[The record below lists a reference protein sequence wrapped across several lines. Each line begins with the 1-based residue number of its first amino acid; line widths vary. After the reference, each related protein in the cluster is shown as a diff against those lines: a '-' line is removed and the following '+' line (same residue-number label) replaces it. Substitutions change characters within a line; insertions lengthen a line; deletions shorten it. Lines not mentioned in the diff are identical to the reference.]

1 MPGIHSPPG
10 KHHHRHPCPDVWCL
24 GAERAGETL
33 GSRTCFQE
41 YPESLTPG
49 RCPSLPVSLPPVLLL
64 CQQSTPTKTL
74 PQPSSIPVVPPPSTA
89 LNFWPL
95 SMKDMSA
102 LDLAQFSVIPILII
116 TTKIAPAHHVHCHPQ
131 TEGPPDR
138 PEVPYLGR
146 GYWGIGQST
155 EEGWGTESS
164 RTGQWFM
171 EGPWV
176 VICLLH
182 VRKTCPSRPVD
193 QAWGFGHSASLN
205 SRETS
210 GEHFQNLPVD
220 SSLPSSPPAPRRALG
235 WWAGDMWGCPWV
247 HPGELGLQAPS
258 PTPCPPLC
266 VSLSPR
272 Y

>member
-1 MPGIHSPPG
+1 MTVVSWW
-10 KHHHRHPCPDVWCL
+10 RPCCW
-24 GAERAGETL
+24 R
-33 GSRTCFQE
+33 
-41 YPESLTPG
+41 
-49 RCPSLPVSLPPVLLL
+49 
-64 CQQSTPTKTL
+64 
-74 PQPSSIPVVPPPSTA
+74 
-89 LNFWPL
+89 
-95 SMKDMSA
+95 
-102 LDLAQFSVIPILII
+102 
-116 TTKIAPAHHVHCHPQ
+116 Q

-146 GYWGIGQST
+146 GYRGTGQST
-155 EEGWGTESS
+155 EEGWGTGSS

-182 VRKTCPSRPVD
+182 VRKTCPGRPVD
-193 QAWGFGHSASLN
+193 QARGFGHSTSLN

-210 GEHFQNLPVD
+210 GEHFQDLPVD

-258 PTPCPPLC
+258 PTLCPPLC
-266 VSLSPR
+266 VSLSLIKPGSPALQVDSSPAELPGKPGGLPSMGSHR
-272 Y
+272 VGHD